1 MRTNSDVEGDLFAQ
15 AYEQA
20 TPWHRRRSELSD
32 PMSRIP
38 RRRTRHLL
46 ALLGAA
52 LVTGAY
58 LLFRPVCVPIPED
71 TLAVFSP
78 PIEQR
83 RETTFYGSRIFQQ
96 ENGQWFQCKTWIARQ
111 FFF

>member
-1 MRTNSDVEGDLFAQ
+1 
-15 AYEQA
+15 
-20 TPWHRRRSELSD
+20 
-32 PMSRIP
+32 MSRSSP
-38 RRRTRHLL
+38 RWRRHLL

-58 LLFRPVCVPIPED
+58 LLFRPVCAPISED
-71 TLAVFSP
+71 TLAVFNP

-83 RETTFYGSRIFQQ
+83 RETTFYGTAIFRQ
-96 ENGQWFQCKTWIARQ
+96 EDGQWFQCKTWISRQ